1 MDVWG
6 FMQTPMLGRK
16 SWQNY
21 QGDVAREKPVKH
33 QSCKSFPPAKSDLSR
48 YVTPLH
54 AAVFILRLRPRLHLK
69 YLSKRL
75 MCLDSDVPIV
85 EF

>member
-6 FMQTPMLGRK
+6 FIQTPMLGRK
-16 SWQNY
+16 LWPERSRRSTR
-21 QGDVAREKPVKH
+21 VAKVSHLR
-33 QSCKSFPPAKSDLSR
+33 KSALSR

-54 AAVFILRLRPRLHLK
+54 AAVFILHLRPRLHLK